1 MTLAPEGL
9 KRPVIIVAAP
19 RSGSTFL
26 FETLSRAAG
35 FATIGGESHGVFEG
49 VPRLRPGV
57 ADLDSN
63 RLTEKHLN
71 ERIRQRLYASFE
83 ELVQDR
89 DGRAPQAGMRLLEKT
104 PKNALR
110 IPFLTALFPDA
121 SFIYL
126 YREPMANISSI
137 MEAWRSGRFVTYQ
150 NLPDW
155 PGDWSLAL
163 PPGWMQMRGRT
174 LAELAAFQWQ
184 AINQQVMRDLD
195 QLERQRWV
203 AVNYDKLATATRGEV
218 ARLLDFADTPWDE
231 HLERYL
237 GQPNLP
243 LSRYTVTA
251 PADEKWRKNE
261 KELTP
266 VCEVANATWQEIL
279 DFTGNAGRDDTQ
291 N

>member
-1 MTLAPEGL
+1 MTLVPEGL
-9 KRPVIIVAAP
+9 RRPVIIVAAP

-57 ADLDSN
+57 GDLDSN

-71 ERIRQRLYASFE
+71 ERIRQRLYGSFE

-137 MEAWRSGRFVTYQ
+137 MEAWRSGRFVTYHI
-150 NLPDW
+150 LPNW
-155 PGDWSLAL
+155 SGDWSLAL
-163 PPGWMQMRGRT
+163 PPGWMQMRGRP

-184 AINQQVMRDLD
+184 AINQQVVQDLD
-195 QLERQRWV
+195 QLERRRWI
-203 AVNYDKLATATRGEV
+203 AVSYDNLAGNTRGEV
-218 ARLLDFADTPWDE
+218 TRLLDFTDMPWDE

-251 PADEKWRKNE
+251 PAGEKWRKNE
-261 KELTP
+261 KELMTVFGVVNP
-266 VCEVANATWQEIL
+266 TWQEIL
-279 DFTGNAGRDDTQ
+279 DFTGDAGRDDAL